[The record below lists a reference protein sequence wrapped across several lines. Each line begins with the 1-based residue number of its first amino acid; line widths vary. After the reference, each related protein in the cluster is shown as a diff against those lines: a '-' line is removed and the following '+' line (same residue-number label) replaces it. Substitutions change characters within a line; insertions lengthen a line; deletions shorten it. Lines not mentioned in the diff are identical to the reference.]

1 MEAGAAVRR
10 FEPCWIKALPI
21 IGLCYADS
29 MRGNRH
35 RTWANAHHREWQQ
48 KKRHYKRKRQFATAK
63 VYAVAVVLFIG
74 TFCAVFFWPKAERLA
89 RASSLPSASSF
100 KCQVSSITDGDT
112 LRCSDG
118 TRVRLHAVAARE
130 SDETC
135 KPGHPCPAASAA
147 AATAM
152 LAQLAGGQTL
162 QCEQTGTTYNR
173 VAAICR
179 NEADTEINC
188 AMVQSGTALI
198 WPRYN
203 AERSIC
209 N

>member
-1 MEAGAAVRR
+1 
-10 FEPCWIKALPI
+10 
-21 IGLCYADS
+21 

-48 KKRHYKRKRQFATAK
+48 KKRHYKRKRQFAAAK

-74 TFCAVFFWPKAERLA
+74 TFCAVFFWSKAERLA
-89 RASSLPSASSF
+89 RPSSLPSASSF
-100 KCQVSSITDGDT
+100 ECQVSSITDGDT

-135 KPGHPCPAASAA
+135 RPGHPCPSASGA

-152 LAQLAGGQTL
+152 LRQLASGQTI

-188 AMVQSGTALI
+188 AMVNSGTALI

-203 AERSIC
+203 AERAIC

>member
-1 MEAGAAVRR
+1 
-10 FEPCWIKALPI
+10 
-21 IGLCYADS
+21 
-29 MRGNRH
+29 MRGNRN
-35 RTWANAHHREWQQ
+35 RTLASAHHRQWQQ
-48 KKRHYKRKRQFATAK
+48 KKQRYKRKRQFAAAK
-63 VYAVAVVLFIG
+63 VYALAALLFVG
-74 TFCAVFFWPKAERLA
+74 TFCAVFFWPQVKERLA
-89 RASSLPSASSF
+89 GVVPSPLSTSTYSSSF
-100 KCQVSSITDGDT
+100 KCRVSGITDGDT

-130 SDETC
+130 SDESC
-135 KPGHPCPAASAA
+135 RPGHPCPLASGA

-152 LAQLAGGQTL
+152 LRQLASGQTL

-179 NEADTEINC
+179 NAANVEINC
-188 AMVQSGTALI
+188 AMVDSGTALI

-203 AERSIC
+203 AERAIC

>member
-1 MEAGAAVRR
+1 MGDQR
-10 FEPCWIKALPI
+10 P
-21 IGLCYADS
+21 
-29 MRGNRH
+29 H
-35 RTWANAHHREWQQ
+35 RTWANGHHRERQQ
-48 KKRHYKRKRQFATAK
+48 KKQLYKRKRQFATAK
-63 VYAVAVVLFIG
+63 IYALAALLFAG
-74 TFCAVFFWPKAERLA
+74 TFFAVFFWPDIKERLA
-89 RASSLPSASSF
+89 VITPSPLAPPQLASSF
-100 KCQVSSITDGDT
+100 ECRVSSITDGDT

-135 KPGHPCPAASAA
+135 RPGHPCPSASGA

-152 LAQLAGGQTL
+152 LVTLASGQTL

-179 NEADTEINC
+179 NEANTEINC
-188 AMVQSGTALI
+188 AMIKSGTAVI

-203 AERSIC
+203 AEHSIC